1 MNDLSCIVFYAF
13 RYALGRMTYAVH
25 DVATF
30 IMLNTH
36 LLETKDMELMIEEIT
51 EAHEQDRLGMSCDVE
66 TWLNLQECLI
76 NTLKQR
82 KEEG

>member
-1 MNDLSCIVFYAF
+1 MNEYQK
-13 RYALGRMTYAVH
+13 ALQNVQKCNCNDCTCE
-25 DVATF
+25 D
-30 IMLNTH
+30 IEIL
-36 LLETKDMELMIEEIT
+36 KELIEEIT